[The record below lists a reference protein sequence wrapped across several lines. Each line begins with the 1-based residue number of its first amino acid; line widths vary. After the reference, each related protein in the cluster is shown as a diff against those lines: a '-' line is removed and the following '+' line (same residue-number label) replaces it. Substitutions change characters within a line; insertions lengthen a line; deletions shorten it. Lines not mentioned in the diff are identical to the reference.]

1 MKRTRAAVAAY
12 TRVSTRAQG
21 FGLQRADINRM
32 ARAHGDTITI
42 WVQEKKGG
50 DKARPELEQL
60 CELARRGHVRRI
72 YAWSLDRI
80 ARSGIRPT
88 LQLIQDLRSWG
99 CELVTC
105 RERFDFNGPAGEML
119 VAAFS
124 YCAQFELARLRERIS
139 AARRHKAER
148 GEHWGRPRAATPA
161 TIRTIRELRREGD
174 VSIRDIARHVGVT
187 RSTVADVLSEKGA
200 YLRPSKASKKTRV
213 RRLSE

>member
-1 MKRTRAAVAAY
+1 MKKSGSVAAY

-21 FGLQRADINRM
+21 FGLQRSDINRM
-32 ARAHGDTITI
+32 ALARGDKITI
-42 WVQEKKGG
+42 WTQEKKGG

-80 ARSGIRPT
+80 ARSGIGPT
-88 LQLIQDLRSWG
+88 LKLIQDLRAWG

-105 RERFDFNGPAGEML
+105 KERFDFDGPAGEML

-148 GEHWGRPRAATPA
+148 GEHWGRPRAVGAATVRR
-161 TIRTIRELRREGD
+161 IQELRKSE
-174 VSIRDIARHVGVT
+174 VSIRDIARDVGVL
-187 RSTVADVLSEKGA
+187 RSTVANVLSKKGPYA
-200 YLRPSKASKKTRV
+200 GPQKAAKKR
-213 RRLSE
+213 RSPRLSK

>member
-1 MKRTRAAVAAY
+1 MNHRGAIAAY

-21 FGLQRADINRM
+21 FGLQRSDITRM
-32 ARAHGDTITI
+32 ARARGDKITI
-42 WVQEKKGG
+42 WTQEKKAG
-50 DKARPELEQL
+50 DKERPELEQL

-88 LQLIQDLRSWG
+88 LQLIQELRSWG

-105 RERFDFNGPAGEML
+105 KERFDFDGPAGEML

-148 GEHWGRPRAATPA
+148 GEHWGRPRAAGA
-161 TIRTIRELRREGD
+161 RKVMEIRELRRQG
-174 VSIRDIARHVGVT
+174 VSIRDTARRLGLKHA
-187 RSTVADVLSEKGA
+187 TVANVLSKKGPYA
-200 YLRPSKASKKTRV
+200 EPVKAAKKSRV
-213 RRLSE
+213 RRLSK

>member
-1 MKRTRAAVAAY
+1 MKKKSAAVAAY

-21 FGLQRADINRM
+21 FGLQRGDITRM
-32 ARAHGDTITI
+32 ARARGDTITI

-50 DKARPELEQL
+50 DKERAELDQL

-105 RERFDFNGPAGEML
+105 KERFDFDGPAGEML

-148 GEHWGRPRAATPA
+148 GEHWGRPRAAGAA
-161 TIRTIRELRREGD
+161 TVRKIRELRKAG
-174 VSIRDIARHVGVT
+174 VSIRDIARETGAL
-187 RSTVADVLSEKGA
+187 RSTVANVV
-200 YLRPSKASKKTRV
+200 SKKGPYAEPPKAAKKARV
-213 RRLSE
+213 RRLSK

>member
-1 MKRTRAAVAAY
+1 MKKKSAAVAAY

-21 FGLQRADINRM
+21 FGLQRADITRM
-32 ARAHGDTITI
+32 ARARGDTITI

-50 DKARPELEQL
+50 DKERAELDQL

-105 RERFDFNGPAGEML
+105 KERFDFDGPAGEML

-148 GEHWGRPRAATPA
+148 GEHWGRPRAAGASTV
-161 TIRTIRELRREGD
+161 RTIRQLRKAGF
-174 VSIRDIARHVGVT
+174 SIRDIAADTGAL
-187 RSTVADVLSEKGA
+187 RSTVANVLSKKGPYA
-200 YLRPSKASKKTRV
+200 EPPKAAKKARV
-213 RRLSE
+213 RRLSK